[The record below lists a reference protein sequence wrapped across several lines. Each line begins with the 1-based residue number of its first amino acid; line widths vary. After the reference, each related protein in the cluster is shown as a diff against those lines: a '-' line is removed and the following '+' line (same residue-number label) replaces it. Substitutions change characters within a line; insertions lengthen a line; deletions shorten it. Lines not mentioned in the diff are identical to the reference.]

1 MYHKLQMTILLQNA
15 LKAACDEW
23 AVQEA
28 VKPQDKCH

>member
-1 MYHKLQMTILLQNA
+1 MYHKLQVTILLQNA